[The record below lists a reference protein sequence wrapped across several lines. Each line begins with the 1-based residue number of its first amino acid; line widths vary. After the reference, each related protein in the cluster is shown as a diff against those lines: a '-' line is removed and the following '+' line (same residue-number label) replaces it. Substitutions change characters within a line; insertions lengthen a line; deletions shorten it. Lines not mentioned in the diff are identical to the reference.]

1 MFNKYRYLGPLA
13 LCVNI
18 PILARRSRPWDLAR
32 EVHESTA
39 VRRVGIGRP
48 GCLRVMVELLSKG
61 AMGEKMTDKTLDA
74 ARTSLKRIQEF
85 DSQSLPRVERLGE
98 DFNFTSAVPPAEK
111 LIGLFKQFP
120 EQFLDDLPNDQLNV
134 LRSNADS
141 TFSMFDQIL
150 KFDAKAADAYG
161 SRQSLISSVENHYV
175 TVFNAISPLIAYAGT
190 RSRDFSTIEAQ
201 GRAAI
206 QAAKDQADQSLSD
219 LKIQHEEGKRMLDDI
234 RRIAAEQGVS
244 QQSSYFKAE
253 SETHDVAANKWQWLT
268 IYLAI
273 GLTVY
278 VALSIF
284 LHKWSVL
291 SPANT
296 YEAIQLTA
304 SKLLIFAVIAFLLVL
319 SARNFIASKHNAIVN
334 RHRYNALLTFKALV
348 DAATTPENRD
358 IVLNHAAAC
367 IYSPQ
372 ETGYSKSANERTE
385 LIPNIIQT
393 LPKVGS
399 GSA

>member
-1 MFNKYRYLGPLA
+1 MADNQKVIEG
-13 LCVNI
+13 
-18 PILARRSRPWDLAR
+18 
-32 EVHESTA
+32 
-39 VRRVGIGRP
+39 
-48 GCLRVMVELLSKG
+48 
-61 AMGEKMTDKTLDA
+61 

-85 DSQSLPRVERLGE
+85 DVQLLPRVERLGE
-98 DFNFTSAVPPAEK
+98 DFNFLAAVSPAEK

-120 EQFLDDLPNDQLNV
+120 EQFLDDLPNDHL
-134 LRSNADS
+134 SNLKSYADS
-141 TFSMFDQIL
+141 TFNMFEQVL
-150 KFDAKAADAYG
+150 KFDAKAADAYS
-161 SRQSLISSVENHYV
+161 SRQNLINSLENHYA

-206 QAAKDQADQSLSD
+206 QAAKDQADQSLAD
-219 LKIQHEEGKRMLDDI
+219 LKTQHEEGLRMLDDI

-244 QQSSYFKAE
+244 QQSSYFKAK
-253 SETHDVAANKWQWLT
+253 SEGHDTAADTWQWRT

-273 GLTVY
+273 GLAAY

-284 LHKWSVL
+284 LHKWRVL

-304 SKLLIFAVIAFLLVL
+304 SKLLIFAVIAFMLIL
-319 SARNFIASKHNAIVN
+319 SARNFLASKHNAIVN
-334 RHRYNALLTFKALV
+334 RHRYNALLTFNALV
-348 DAATTPENRD
+348 DAATTPGNRD

-367 IYSPQ
+367 IYAPQ
-372 ETGYSKSANERTE
+372 DTGYSKSGNERTE
-385 LIPNIIQT
+385 IIPNIIQT
-393 LPKVGS
+393 LPKLSG